1 MPETSK
7 EIRDNVNKKITE
19 AKQSVVR
26 QQEEPRRKE
35 SEISHT
41 EAPEKNKSHPEG
53 KTTTVSHKEWS
64 DADFHTI
71 DESRIHQEDLDAQ
84 KAENDKKIAKGNR
97 DSTYHDGF
105 EKNKGPIFEQA
116 DIIDYMFK
124 QLLKGADWLVN
135 KGLDGAGW
143 AGYALGDYIG
153 SGISDWKD
161 ALKNKKELK
170 DKDTVKFMH
179 ELQQLHKSHLAQ
191 QQQEVGQCR
200 NFIKALAAE
209 FQNGNIDLVKKKPE
223 LYQALS
229 QTPPETLKKL
239 FTPENAEKLA
249 DNVITQARL
258 REQFISNYAAA
269 RMLGEKAA
277 NAGAYKDT
285 DVAANFKLK
294 RLEAMDVYNKIFRHA
309 EKEQNPKL
317 LNDALILSQQA
328 LKQEVE
334 GIGNGLFKENKD
346 NPIANNHMKA
356 IEDMAA
362 KSNGLPA
369 QPLNLN
375 NPAHFVNYFTG
386 FDKTEIDAL
395 NARLDEH
402 RRRREDISRR
412 TGNLNPERRPQPNP
426 RTTPAPTRDG
436 GR

>member
-7 EIRDNVNKKITE
+7 EIRDNVSKKITE

-41 EAPEKNKSHPEG
+41 EAPEKETQIS
-53 KTTTVSHKEWS
+53 
-64 DADFHTI
+64 
-71 DESRIHQEDLDAQ
+71 HQEETYDPRKLNSLDTIIRHEEAEKE

-412 TGNLNPERRPQPNP
+412 TDNLNPERRPQPNP

>member
-7 EIRDNVNKKITE
+7 EIRDNVSKKITE

-26 QQEEPRRKE
+26 QQEEARRKE

-41 EAPEKNKSHPEG
+41 EAPEKETQIS
-53 KTTTVSHKEWS
+53 
-64 DADFHTI
+64 
-71 DESRIHQEDLDAQ
+71 HQEETYDPYKLNSLDTIIRHEE
-84 KAENDKKIAKGNR
+84 AEKQETEKKKIAKGNR

-135 KGLDGAGW
+135 KGLDGVGW

-153 SGISDWKD
+153 SGISDWKN
-161 ALKNKKELK
+161 ALKDKKELK

-317 LNDALILSQQA
+317 LDDALKLSQQA
-328 LKQEVE
+328 MAQEIS
-334 GIGNGLFKENKD
+334 GIKDGLFKENKD
-346 NPIANNHMKA
+346 NPVTNNHIKA

-362 KSNGLPA
+362 KGGDLSN

-375 NPAHFVNYFTG
+375 NPAHFVNYMSG

-395 NARLDEH
+395 NARMEEH
-402 RRRREDISRR
+402 RRHRENIAGR
-412 TGNLNPERRPQPNP
+412 TGNSHSEHRPRPNP
-426 RTTPAPTRDG
+426 RQTPAPIRDG